1 MIEYSLRVLEYYRV
15 LEILSEYAASPLGR
29 FHCLSL
35 KPLRELESIDI
46 EQKLASE
53 MKELL
58 LVKGFVS
65 LSDLS
70 DLRPALTKAG
80 KKGGFLEPAELLSI
94 HNLLKTSRRT
104 RTWIRDSSD
113 LCTRLADIVDGI
125 PDTSDLSKEIE
136 RSITEDGAVSDRA
149 SPLLASLRSQRAAL
163 RRALEKRL
171 DTIIGRLEFT
181 EESLISVRD
190 GRYVVSVRS
199 DKKNRLKGIV
209 HGYSKTHS
217 TCFTEPLAVVEENN
231 RLVEINDKE
240 KEEERRVLELLTGLV
255 HESSSEILACL
266 EILGR
271 VDCLF
276 AKAEFSRAVNGI
288 SPILSSEKV
297 IYLSDALNPI
307 LISLYLESRKG
318 SEATRTEEV
327 VPISIRLDDENSIL
341 IISGPNRGGK
351 TVALKTIGLLALMT
365 QAGIHIPAA
374 EGTTMGVFE
383 NVLAEIGDE
392 QDIGT
397 GLSTFSARVEHFK
410 EIVGAAS
417 KNSLVILDEL
427 GTGTDPDE
435 GTALAMA
442 ILDYLSEKGS
452 LTAIST
458 HYHKLKRYGLID
470 KRAQNA
476 SVEFDYEEG
485 RPNFRLLT
493 GVPGVS
499 HAIEIARDSGLDP
512 EIIDKAVG
520 YLGQDRGK
528 PDVIMEELT
537 RMLEKVKREKES
549 VVVAKEEYLVAKNKV
564 EEERSLLGEQINH
577 VLAKK
582 NKEIERVLGEA
593 KKEFGRAIDLIRGKG
608 STVQAEATQRYLKA
622 RDDLGEAMVALRG
635 SHGSGIE
642 VPLFVGQT
650 VYHGELKKRGVVID
664 VDETASRAR
673 IAVGNMKLTVDSS
686 LLTPEQRAPASKEK
700 GVQRGKEWS
709 VSTSLMDQKDL
720 NLIGYTVADALP
732 LVDRMIDQAL
742 VRGHTRLKII
752 HGVGSGTLRRAI
764 REHLEQSLYVK
775 DFSPESGERTND
787 AITIVEL

>member
-1 MIEYSLRVLEYYRV
+1 MIEYSLRVLEYYRL
-15 LEILSEYAASPLGR
+15 LEIVSEYAASPLGR
-29 FHCLSL
+29 FQCLSL
-35 KPLRELESIDI
+35 KPLKKLESVDA
-46 EQKLASE
+46 EQKLVSE

-70 DLRPALTKAG
+70 DIRPALTKADIT
-80 KKGGFLEPAELLSI
+80 GGFLEPAELLSI
-94 HNLLKTSRRT
+94 HDLLRTSRRT
-104 RTWIRDSSD
+104 KKWIMDSRD
-113 LCTRLADIVDGI
+113 LCPRLADIADDI
-125 PDTSDLSKEIE
+125 PDTSDLSREIE
-136 RSITEDGAVSDRA
+136 RSITEDGAVSDSA

-163 RRALEKRL
+163 RRALEKKL
-171 DTIIGRLEFT
+171 DSIIERLEFT

-190 GRYVVSVRS
+190 ARYVVSVRS
-199 DKKNRLKGIV
+199 EKKNYVKGIV

-217 TCFTEPLAVVEENN
+217 TCFMEPMAVVEENN
-231 RLVEINDKE
+231 RLVEINDRE
-240 KEEERRVLELLTGLV
+240 KEEERRILEWLTGLV
-255 HESSSEILACL
+255 HESSLEILACSG
-266 EILGR
+266 ILGR

-276 AKAEFSRAVNGI
+276 ARAEFSRAVHGI
-288 SPILSSEKV
+288 NPILSFDKV
-297 IYLSDALNPI
+297 IYLLDAYNPI
-307 LISLYLESRKG
+307 LASLYLEYKKG
-318 SEATRTEEV
+318 GDGAGVEEV
-327 VPISIRLDDENSIL
+327 VPISVRINNEKSVL

-374 EGTTMGVFE
+374 EGTTMGIFE

-410 EIVGAAS
+410 QIVDAARQ
-417 KNSLVILDEL
+417 NSLVILDEF

-442 ILDYLSEKGS
+442 ILDYLSDKGS

-458 HYHKLKRYGLID
+458 HYHKLKRYGLIN
-470 KRAQNA
+470 KGAQNA
-476 SVEFDYEEG
+476 SVEFDYKQG

-528 PDVIMEELT
+528 PDSIMEELT
-537 RMLEKVKREKES
+537 RMLEEAKREKKL
-549 VVVAKEEYLVAKNKV
+549 VVEAKEEYLVAKNKV

-577 VLAKK
+577 TLAEKS
-582 NKEIERVLGEA
+582 KEIERVLGEA
-593 KKEFGRAIDLIRGKG
+593 KKEFGRAIDLIKGKG

-635 SHGSGIE
+635 PNGSGIE
-642 VPLFVGQT
+642 GPLFVGQT
-650 VYHGELKKRGVVID
+650 VYHSGLKKRGIVID
-664 VDETASRAR
+664 VDETACRAR
-673 IAVGNMKLTVDSS
+673 IAIGNMKLIVDSS
-686 LLTPEQRAPASKEK
+686 LLTPELGAPASKEK
-700 GVQRGKEWS
+700 GAERGKEWS

-764 REHLEQSLYVK
+764 REHLEQTSCVK
-775 DFSPESGERTND
+775 DFSPENGERAND
-787 AITIVEL
+787 AVTIVKL

>member
-1 MIEYSLRVLEYYRV
+1 MIEYSLRVLEYYR
-15 LEILSEYAASPLGR
+15 LIEILSEYAASPLGR

-35 KPLRELESIDI
+35 RPLKELESVDA
-46 EQKLASE
+46 EQKLTSE

-58 LVKGFVS
+58 LVKGFVP

-80 KKGGFLEPAELLSI
+80 RKGGFLEPSELLSI
-94 HNLLKTSRRT
+94 HNLLKTSRRAK
-104 RTWIRDSSD
+104 TWIRDSRD
-113 LCTRLADIVDGI
+113 LCPCLADIVDDI

-149 SPLLASLRSQRAAL
+149 SPLLASLRSQRAGL
-163 RRALEKRL
+163 RRALEKTL
-171 DTIIGRLEFT
+171 GKIIERLEFT
-181 EESLISVRD
+181 EESLISIRD

-199 DKKNRLKGIV
+199 DKKNSLQGIV

-231 RLVEINDKE
+231 RLVEINERE
-240 KEEERRVLELLTGLV
+240 KEEERRVLEWLAGLV

-266 EILGR
+266 EIMGR
-271 VDCLF
+271 IDCLF

-288 SPILSSEKV
+288 SPILSSEKA
-297 IYLSDALNPI
+297 IHLSDAANPI
-307 LISLYLESRKG
+307 LLSLYLESKKG
-318 SEATRTEEV
+318 SEGGNAEEV
-327 VPISIRLDDENSIL
+327 VPISIRLDDEKGIL

-442 ILDYLSEKGS
+442 ILDYLSGKGS

-458 HYHKLKRYGLID
+458 HYHKLKRYGLIN

-485 RPNFRLLT
+485 KPNFRLLT

-499 HAIEIARDSGLDP
+499 HAIEIARDSGLSN

-520 YLGQDRGK
+520 YLGQDKGK
-528 PDVIMEELT
+528 PDLIMEELT
-537 RMLEKVKREKES
+537 QMLDEVRREKES
-549 VVVAKEEYLVAKNKV
+549 VVVAKEEYLVAKNRV
-564 EEERSLLGEQINH
+564 EEERSLLGEQLNH
-577 VLAKK
+577 VLAEK
-582 NKEIERVLGEA
+582 NKEIERTLGEA
-593 KKEFGRAIDLIRGKG
+593 KKEFGRAIELIKEKG
-608 STVQAEATQRYLKA
+608 SAVQAEATQRYLKA
-622 RDDLGEAMVALRG
+622 RGDLGDAMVALRG
-635 SHGSGIE
+635 SHGLGGEAS
-642 VPLFVGQT
+642 LFVGQT
-650 VYHGELKKRGVVID
+650 VYHNELKKTGVVID
-664 VDETASRAR
+664 VDETVSRAR
-673 IAVGNMKLTVDSS
+673 IAVGNIKLTVDAS
-686 LLTPEQRAPASKEK
+686 LLTPEPRVPVSSEK
-700 GVQRGKEWS
+700 GAEREKAWS
-709 VSTSLMDQKDL
+709 VSASLMDQKDL
-720 NLIGYTVADALP
+720 NLIGYSVADALP
-732 LVDRMIDQAL
+732 LLDRMIDQA
-742 VRGHTRLKII
+742 VVQGHTRLKVI

-764 REHLEQSLYVK
+764 REHLEQTPCVK
-775 DFSPESGERTND
+775 DFSPESAERAND
-787 AITIVEL
+787 AVTIVEL

>member
-1 MIEYSLRVLEYYRV
+1 MIEYSLRVLEYYR
-15 LEILSEYAASPLGR
+15 LIEILSEYAASPLGR

-35 KPLRELESIDI
+35 RPLKELDAIHA
-46 EQKLASE
+46 EQKLTSE

-70 DLRPALTKAG
+70 DLRPALSKAG
-80 KKGGFLEPAELLSI
+80 MKGGFLEPVELLSI

-104 RTWIRDSSD
+104 KTWIRDSRD
-113 LCTRLADIVDGI
+113 LCPCLADIVDDI
-125 PDTSDLSKEIE
+125 PDTSNLTREIE
-136 RSITEDGAVSDRA
+136 RSITEDGGVSDRA

-163 RRALEKRL
+163 RRALEKTL
-171 DTIIGRLEFT
+171 VKIIERLEFT
-181 EESLISVRD
+181 EESLISIRD

-199 DKKNRLKGIV
+199 DKKNSLQGIV
-209 HGYSKTHS
+209 HGYSQTHS

-231 RLVEINDKE
+231 RLVEINERE
-240 KEEERRVLELLTGLV
+240 KEEERRVLEWLTGLV
-255 HESSSEILACL
+255 HESSSEIVACV
-266 EILGR
+266 EIAGR
-271 VDCLF
+271 IDCIF

-288 SPILSSEKV
+288 SPIICSEKS
-297 IYLSDALNPI
+297 IYLSDAVNPI
-307 LISLYLESRKG
+307 LLSLHLESKKG
-318 SEATRTEEV
+318 NTGAKAEEV
-327 VPISIRLDDENSIL
+327 VPISIRLDDQKRIL

-351 TVALKTIGLLALMT
+351 TVALKTIGLLALMA

-374 EGTTMGVFE
+374 EGTTLGVFD

-442 ILDYLSEKGS
+442 ILDYLSDKGS
-452 LTAIST
+452 ITAIST
-458 HYHKLKRYGLID
+458 HYHKLKRYGLIN
-470 KRAQNA
+470 KSAQNA

-499 HAIEIARDSGLDP
+499 HAIEIARDSGLNA

-520 YLGQDRGK
+520 YLGQDKGK
-528 PDVIMEELT
+528 PDLIMEELT
-537 RMLEKVKREKES
+537 QMLEEVRREKES
-549 VVVAKEEYLVAKNKV
+549 VAVAKEEYIAAKTRA
-564 EEERSLLGEQINH
+564 EEEKSLLGEKLNH
-577 VLAKK
+577 VLAEK
-582 NKEIERVLGEA
+582 NKEIERALGEA
-593 KKEFGRAIDLIRGKG
+593 KREFGRVIELIKERG

-622 RDDLGEAMVALRG
+622 RGDLGDAMVALRG
-635 SHGSGIE
+635 SNGSGSE
-642 VPLFVGQT
+642 APLFVGQT
-650 VYHGELKKRGVVID
+650 VYHNELKKTGVVID
-664 VDETASRAR
+664 VDETVSRAR
-673 IAVGNMKLTVDSS
+673 IAVGNMKLTVDAA
-686 LLTPEQRAPASKEK
+686 LLTPEPRAPVSGEK
-700 GVQRGKEWS
+700 RVEPGKAWS
-709 VSTSLMDQKDL
+709 VSASLMDQKDL
-720 NLIGYTVADALP
+720 NLIGYSVADALP
-732 LVDRMIDQAL
+732 LLDRMIDKAVVQ
-742 VRGHTRLKII
+742 GHTRLKVI

-764 REHLEQSLYVK
+764 REHLGQSLYVK
-775 DFSPESGERTND
+775 DFSPESAERAND
-787 AITIVEL
+787 AVTIVEL

>member
-1 MIEYSLRVLEYYRV
+1 
-15 LEILSEYAASPLGR
+15 
-29 FHCLSL
+29 
-35 KPLRELESIDI
+35 
-46 EQKLASE
+46 

-58 LVKGFVS
+58 LVKGFVP
-65 LSDLS
+65 LSNLS

-80 KKGGFLEPAELLSI
+80 KKGGCLEPAELLSI

-104 RTWIRDSSD
+104 RTWIRDSRD
-113 LCTRLADIVDGI
+113 LCPCLADIADDI
-125 PDTSDLSKEIE
+125 PDTSNLTKEIE
-136 RSITEDGAVSDRA
+136 GSITEDGAVSDRA
-149 SPLLASLRSQRAAL
+149 SPLLASLRSQRAGL
-163 RRALEKRL
+163 RRALEKTL
-171 DTIIGRLEFT
+171 STTIERLEFK

-199 DKKNRLKGIV
+199 DKKNSLQGIV

-217 TCFTEPLAVVEENN
+217 TCFIEPLAVVEENN
-231 RLVEINDKE
+231 RLVEIDEKE
-240 KEEERRVLELLTGLV
+240 KEEERRVLEWLTGLV

-266 EILGR
+266 EIAGR
-271 VDCLF
+271 IDCLF

-288 SPILSSEKV
+288 SPILSSEKA
-297 IYLSDALNPI
+297 IYLSDAVNPI
-307 LISLYLESRKG
+307 LLSFYLESKKG
-318 SEATRTEEV
+318 STGLDTEEV
-327 VPISIRLDDENSIL
+327 VPISIRLDDEKRIL

-365 QAGIHIPAA
+365 QTGIHIPAA
-374 EGTTMGVFE
+374 EGTTMGVFD

-410 EIVGAAS
+410 QIVGAAS

-442 ILDYLSEKGS
+442 ILDYLSDKGS

-458 HYHKLKRYGLID
+458 HYHKLKRYGLIN

-485 RPNFRLLT
+485 KPNFRLLT

-499 HAIEIARDSGLDP
+499 HAIEIARDSGLNA

-520 YLGQDRGK
+520 YLGQDKGK

-537 RMLEKVKREKES
+537 QMLEEVRREKES
-549 VVVAKEEYLVAKNKV
+549 VAIAKEEYLIAKNRA
-564 EEERSLLGEQINH
+564 EEERSLLGEQLNH

-582 NKEIERVLGEA
+582 NKEIERALGEA
-593 KKEFGRAIDLIRGKG
+593 KREFGRAIELIKEKG
-608 STVQAEATQRYLKA
+608 STVQAEATQKYLKA
-622 RDDLGEAMVALRG
+622 RGDLGDAMAGLRG
-635 SHGSGIE
+635 SHGSGIKE
-642 VPLFVGQT
+642 PLFVGQT
-650 VYHGELKKRGVVID
+650 VYHNELKRTGVVMD
-664 VDETASRAR
+664 VEETASRVR
-673 IAVGNMKLTVDSS
+673 IAVGNMKLTVDPSM
-686 LLTPEQRAPASKEK
+686 LTPEPRVPGSAEK
-700 GVQRGKEWS
+700 GAEQRKAWS
-709 VSTSLMDQKDL
+709 VSASLMDQKDL
-720 NLIGYTVADALP
+720 NLIGYSVADALP
-732 LVDRMIDQAL
+732 LLDRMIDQA
-742 VRGHTRLKII
+742 VVQGHTRLKVI

-764 REHLEQSLYVK
+764 REHLGQSLYVK
-775 DFSPESGERTND
+775 DFSPESAERAND
-787 AITIVEL
+787 AVTIVEL

>member
-1 MIEYSLRVLEYYRV
+1 MIEYSFRVLEYYR
-15 LEILSEYAASPLGR
+15 LIEILSEYAASPLGR

-35 KPLRELESIDI
+35 RPLKELDAIQA
-46 EQKLASE
+46 EQKLTSE

-58 LVKGFVS
+58 LVKGFVP

-70 DLRPALTKAG
+70 DLRPALAKAD
-80 KKGGFLEPAELLSI
+80 KKGGCLEPAELLSI
-94 HNLLKTSRRT
+94 YSLLKTSRRAKA
-104 RTWIRDSSD
+104 WIRGQRD
-113 LCTRLADIVDGI
+113 LCPCLAVIVDEI

-136 RSITEDGAVSDRA
+136 RSITEDGGVSDRA

-171 DTIIGRLEFT
+171 GAIIERLEFR
-181 EESLISVRD
+181 EESLISIRD

-199 DKKNRLKGIV
+199 DKKSSLQGII

-217 TCFTEPLAVVEENN
+217 TCFTEPLTVVEENN
-231 RLVEINDKE
+231 RLVEINERE
-240 KEEERRVLELLTGLV
+240 KEEERRVLEWLTGLV
-255 HESSSEILACL
+255 HESSAETLACL
-266 EILGR
+266 EIMGR
-271 VDCLF
+271 IDCLF

-297 IYLSDALNPI
+297 IYLSDASNPI
-307 LISLYLESRKG
+307 LLSLYLKSKKG
-318 SEATRTEEV
+318 STGANAEEV
-327 VPISIRLDDENSIL
+327 VPISIRLDDETGIL

-374 EGTTMGVFE
+374 EGTRMGVFQ

-410 EIVGAAS
+410 EIVGAANE
-417 KNSLVILDEL
+417 NSLVILDEL

-442 ILDYLSEKGS
+442 ILDYLSDRGS

-458 HYHKLKRYGLID
+458 HYHKLKRYGLIN

-476 SVEFDYEEG
+476 SVEFDYE
-485 RPNFRLLT
+485 RSKPNFRLLT

-499 HAIEIARDSGLDP
+499 HAIEIARDSGLND

-520 YLGQDRGK
+520 YLGQDKGK
-528 PDVIMEELT
+528 PDLIMEELT
-537 RMLEKVKREKES
+537 QMLEEVRREKES
-549 VVVAKEEYLVAKNKV
+549 IAVAKEEYLVAKNRA
-564 EEERSLLGEQINH
+564 EQERSLLGEQLNY
-577 VLAKK
+577 VLAEK
-582 NKEIERVLGEA
+582 NKEIERALGEA
-593 KKEFGRAIDLIRGKG
+593 KKEFGKAIELIKEKG
-608 STVQAEATQRYLKA
+608 STVQTEATQRYLKA
-622 RDDLGEAMVALRG
+622 RGDLGDAMVALRE
-635 SHGSGIE
+635 SHGSGSKA
-642 VPLFVGQT
+642 PLFVGQT
-650 VYHGELKKRGVVID
+650 VYHNELKKTGVVLG
-664 VDETASRAR
+664 VDETVSRAR

-686 LLTPEQRAPASKEK
+686 LLTPEPRTPVSSEK
-700 GVQRGKEWS
+700 GMERGKAWS
-709 VSTSLMDQKDL
+709 VSASLMDQKDL
-720 NLIGYTVADALP
+720 NLIGYSVADALP
-732 LVDRMIDQAL
+732 LLDRMIDQA
-742 VRGHTRLKII
+742 VVQGHTRLKVI

-764 REHLEQSLYVK
+764 REHLGQSIYVK
-775 DFSPESGERTND
+775 DFSPESAERAND
-787 AITIVEL
+787 AVTIVEL

>member
-1 MIEYSLRVLEYYRV
+1 MIEYSLRVLEYYRL
-15 LEILSEYAASPLGR
+15 LEILSKYAASPLGR
-29 FHCLSL
+29 SHCLSL
-35 KPLRELESIDI
+35 RPLKDLGSIDA

-65 LSDLS
+65 LSNLS
-70 DLRPALTKAG
+70 DLRPVLTKAG
-80 KKGGFLEPAELLSI
+80 RKGGLLESSELLSI

-104 RTWIRDSSD
+104 KAWIRDSRN
-113 LCTRLADIVDGI
+113 LCPCLADIVDDI
-125 PDTSDLSKEIE
+125 PNTSNLTREIE

-163 RRALEKRL
+163 RRELEKKL
-171 DTIIGRLEFT
+171 GSIIERLEFT
-181 EESLISVRD
+181 EESLISIRE

-199 DKKNRLKGIV
+199 DKKSSLQGIV
-209 HGYSKTHS
+209 HGYSQTHS

-231 RLVEINDKE
+231 RLVELNERE

-255 HESSSEILACL
+255 HESSSEILASL
-266 EILGR
+266 EIVGKI
-271 VDCLF
+271 DCLF

-288 SPILSSEKV
+288 SPILSSENV
-297 IYLSDALNPI
+297 IRLSDASNPI
-307 LISLYLESRKG
+307 LLSLYLESKRG
-318 SEATRTEEV
+318 STGLEAEEV
-327 VPISIRLDDENSIL
+327 VPISIRLDDGKGIL

-365 QAGIHIPAA
+365 QAGIQIPVA

-410 EIVGAAS
+410 EIVGAAN
-417 KNSLVILDEL
+417 KNSLVIIDEL

-442 ILDYLSEKGS
+442 ILDYLSDKGS

-458 HYHKLKRYGLID
+458 HYHKLKRYGLIN

-485 RPNFRLLT
+485 KPNFRLLT

-499 HAIEIARDSGLDP
+499 HAIEIARDSGLNT
-512 EIIDKAVG
+512 EIIEKAVG
-520 YLGQDRGK
+520 YLGQDKGK
-528 PDVIMEELT
+528 PDLIMEELT
-537 RMLEKVKREKES
+537 QMLEEVRREKES
-549 VVVAKEEYLVAKNKV
+549 VVVAKEEYLVAKNRV
-564 EEERSLLGEQINH
+564 EEERSLLGEQLNH
-577 VLAKK
+577 VLTEK
-582 NKEIERVLGEA
+582 NKEIERALGEA
-593 KKEFGRAIDLIRGKG
+593 KREFGRAIELIKEKG

-622 RDDLGEAMVALRG
+622 RGDLGDAMVALRA
-635 SHGSGIE
+635 SHGLGSE
-642 VPLFVGQT
+642 APLLAGQT
-650 VYHGELKKRGVVID
+650 VYHNGLKKTGVVID
-664 VDETASRAR
+664 VDETVGRAR
-673 IAVGNMKLTVDSS
+673 IAIGNMKLTVDAA
-686 LLTPEQRAPASKEK
+686 LLTAEPRAPVSGEK
-700 GVQRGKEWS
+700 GVERGKAWS

-720 NLIGYTVADALP
+720 NLIGYSVADALP
-732 LVDRMIDQAL
+732 LLDRMIDQAL
-742 VRGHTRLKII
+742 VQGQTRLKVI
-752 HGVGSGTLRRAI
+752 HGVGSGTLRKAI
-764 REHLEQSLYVK
+764 REHLGQSIYVK
-775 DFSPESGERTND
+775 DFSPESGERAND
-787 AITIVEL
+787 AVTIVEL